1 MLIASFALQE
11 LLDRSGLLRL
21 YREWDDELDTGW
33 EMAAGDQSLIGE
45 ESKLRGS
52 GGWR

>member
-11 LLDRSGLLRL
+11 LLDTSGLLRL

-33 EMAAGDQSLIGE
+33 EMAGDQSLIGE
-45 ESKLRGS
+45 ESKL
-52 GGWR
+52 